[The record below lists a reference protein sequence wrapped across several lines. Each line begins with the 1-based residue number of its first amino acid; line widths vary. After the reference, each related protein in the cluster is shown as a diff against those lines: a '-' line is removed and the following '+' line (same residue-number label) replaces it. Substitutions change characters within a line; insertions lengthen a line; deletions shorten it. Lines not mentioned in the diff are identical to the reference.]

1 MRNRFKSAIVV
12 GIGNPML
19 KDDRVGIEVVEALN
33 AHNPELDTA
42 ILHFGG
48 SDVLDIIMGYDK
60 AIIVDACQVGMRP
73 GTVLEITPE
82 KIFNHENLVNHHA
95 TALGSTLKTGQTLFP
110 DQMPKDLKLFL
121 VEVEDISTFST
132 KCTPVVCHAI
142 TDVVER
148 IQETTTNSELLP
160 IDS

>member
-1 MRNRFKSAIVV
+1 MCNRLKSAIVV

-42 ILHFGG
+42 ILHFWGG
-48 SDVLDIIMGYDK
+48 DVLDIIMGYDK
-60 AIIVDACQVGMRP
+60 AIIVDACQAGMRP

-82 KIFNHENLVNHHA
+82 KISDHENLVNSHA

-148 IQETTTNSELLP
+148 IQETTTNSLP
-160 IDS
+160 G

>member
-1 MRNRFKSAIVV
+1 
-12 GIGNPML
+12 ML

-33 AHNPELDTA
+33 AHNHDLDTA

-48 SDVLDIIMGYDK
+48 NEVLDIIMGYDK
-60 AIIVDACQVGMRP
+60 AIIVDACKVGVRP
-73 GTVLEITPE
+73 GTVLEITHE
-82 KIFNHENLVNHHA
+82 KILDRENPVDA
-95 TALGSTLKTGQTLFP
+95 YSTAIESTLKTGQMLFP
-110 DQMPKDLKLFL
+110 DKMPKDLKLFL

-148 IQETTTNSELLP
+148 IQETTVSA
-160 IDS
+160 SG